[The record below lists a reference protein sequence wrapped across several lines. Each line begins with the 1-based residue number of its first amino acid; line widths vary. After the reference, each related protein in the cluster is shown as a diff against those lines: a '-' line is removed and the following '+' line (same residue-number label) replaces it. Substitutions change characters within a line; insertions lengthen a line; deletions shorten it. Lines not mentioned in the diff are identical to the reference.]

1 MQLDTTQCRMEKS
14 KEALVKLPLVPVS
27 GRGFVS
33 RICQSYLIPTT
44 SSSSLSARLP
54 GFHLL

>member
-1 MQLDTTQCRMEKS
+1 MQLDTAQYRTEKS
-14 KEALVKLPLVPVS
+14 KEALVKRPLVPASV
-27 GRGFVS
+27 GVFVF
-33 RICQSYLIPTT
+33 RICESYLIPTT